1 MKTLDMLAKS
11 CEAANPAP
19 AADPIDLQKLSG
31 DVIDKVARRVIEIM
45 SEAGSPDPE
54 PAAPDPEPAASD
66 PEPAAPDPGG
76 DDNGSE

>member
-1 MKTLDMLAKS
+1 MKTLDLLAQS

-54 PAAPDPEPAASD
+54 PAEPDPEPAA
-66 PEPAAPDPGG
+66 DPGG
-76 DDNGSE
+76 DASDTD